1 MLNLLAADKIKLF
14 KSRKLWITLAIV
26 VFLPI
31 FQLLNAISKNS
42 YQGHLTQ
49 KADIVFN
56 GASGVLMNVKSN
68 LVILLIFCAFI
79 SFYIGEEFQNGTIRN
94 ALSLGISRGKYYLLK
109 LLVAFC
115 LTLITTVIITA
126 MSVSG
131 YSMIFGFG
139 AIAGITNYGNY
150 FLMLSITI
158 FLLIFS
164 VVSVYVAIDFI
175 VKRIGAGMIWTFIF
189 TIAMGLLPGV
199 FLKFKSLE
207 GVTWWFTESYLFYKD
222 FAYQPVINEFPKM
235 IFISVITIIISTI
248 IGIWSFYK
256 ADIK

>member
-1 MLNLLAADKIKLF
+1 MLNLLAADKVKLF
-14 KSRKLWITLAIV
+14 KSRKMWITLSIV

-42 YQGHLTQ
+42 YQGHLTP
-49 KADIVFN
+49 KEDIVVN

-94 ALSLGISRGKYYLLK
+94 TLSLGISRGKYYLLK
-109 LLVAFC
+109 LLVAFG
-115 LTLITTVIITA
+115 LTLISTVIITA

-131 YSMIFGFG
+131 YSLVFGFG
-139 AIAGITNYGNY
+139 SIAGITNYGNY
-150 FLMLSITI
+150 FLMLSLTI

-164 VVSVYVAIDFI
+164 VVSIYVAIGFM
-175 VKRIGAGMIWTFIF
+175 VRTIGASVIWTFVF
-189 TIAMGLLPGV
+189 TISMGFIPGV
-199 FLKFKSLE
+199 FMKFKSLAD
-207 GVTWWFTESYLFYKD
+207 VTWWFTESYLFYKN
-222 FAYQPVINEFPKM
+222 FALLSVINEFPKM
-235 IFISVITIIISTI
+235 IFISVITIMVSTI